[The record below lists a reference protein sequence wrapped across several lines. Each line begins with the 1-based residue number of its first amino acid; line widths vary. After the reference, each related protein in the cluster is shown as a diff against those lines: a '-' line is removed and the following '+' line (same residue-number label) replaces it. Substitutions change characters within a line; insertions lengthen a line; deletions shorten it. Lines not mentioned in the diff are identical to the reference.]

1 MSSVDL
7 LEREI
12 GRLVAERQALH
23 DLGAGRDQLEQNRL
37 QLIRLQALLT
47 KQVIESH
54 LAARPSGRA
63 LGGLMRSAGLT
74 QWPAQNLP
82 RFVTD
87 SSHSR

>member
-1 MSSVDL
+1 MASVDL

-12 GRLVAERQALH
+12 SRLVAERQALH

-54 LAARPSGRA
+54 LGAGPAIDHRAA
-63 LGGLMRSAGLT
+63 
-74 QWPAQNLP
+74 
-82 RFVTD
+82 
-87 SSHSR
+87 